1 MRLITRERIANNPHR
16 SLIHTLPQ
24 DIPGAVLLDQT
35 GVRPCTVHAVNALD
49 VPDTAFAAPSPYRP
63 DVLLLGAGNS
73 DAELAGLPPTFSTGW
88 RLYSGPCVVVGY
100 DQATTATVPLTL
112 DEVLYVLRHV
122 YILTSTGAPDSHVV
136 WLVDLP
142 RETPEGV

>member
-1 MRLITRERIANNPHR
+1 MRALTRERVTLNPHR
-16 SLIHTLPQ
+16 SLIHTAPQ

-49 VPDTAFAAPSPYRP
+49 VPDTAFTAPSPFRP
-63 DVLLLGAGNS
+63 GVMILGAGNS
-73 DAELAGLPPTFSTGW
+73 DAETAGLPPTFSTGG
-88 RLYSGPCVVVGY
+88 RVYAGPCVIVAY
-100 DQATTATVPLTL
+100 EMATTATVPLTL
-112 DEVLYVLRHV
+112 DEVFHVLRHV
-122 YILTSTGAPDSHVV
+122 YILTSTGAPDSHTT